1 VGVRLSFREAKV
13 HDIKW
18 TNSEKK
24 LAREV
29 FESALQ
35 RELAEI
41 IAEFKRKAAAVSVP
55 DDLWSL
61 LKRTDR
67 KREEID
73 QKFDFRYSQLLHVFG
88 RLLREQRI
96 TEDELHGLSEEKLAI
111 ILRIAA
117 L

>member
-1 VGVRLSFREAKV
+1 M

-35 RELAEI
+35 KELEEI
-41 IAEFKRKAAAVSVP
+41 IVEFKKSAAAVSKP

-61 LKRTDR
+61 LKRTGR
-67 KREEID
+67 KQEEID
-73 QKFDFRYSQLLHVFG
+73 QKYDFRYSQILCVFG

-96 TEDELHGLSEEKLAI
+96 TEDDLNGLSEEKLAI
-111 ILRIAA
+111 IFRISD

>member
-1 VGVRLSFREAKV
+1 V

-24 LAREV
+24 LAREL

-35 RELAEI
+35 KELAEI
-41 IAEFKRKAAAVSVP
+41 IAEFKRKAAAVSEP

-61 LKRTDR
+61 LKRTDW

-73 QKFDFRYSQLLHVFG
+73 QKYDFRYSQLLHVLG
-88 RLLREQRI
+88 HLLREQRI

>member
-1 VGVRLSFREAKV
+1 M

-35 RELAEI
+35 KELAEI
-41 IAEFKRKAAAVSVP
+41 IAEFKRRASTVSEP

-73 QKFDFRYSQLLHVFG
+73 QKYDFRYSQLLRVFG
-88 RLLREQRI
+88 NLLHEQRI
-96 TEDELHGLSEEKLAI
+96 SENELHGLSDEKLAI
-111 ILRIAA
+111 ILRIAD

>member
-1 VGVRLSFREAKV
+1 M

-35 RELAEI
+35 KELKEI
-41 IAEFKRKAAAVSVP
+41 IAEFKKNAAAVSEP
-55 DDLWSL
+55 DDLWPL

-73 QKFDFRYSQLLHVFG
+73 QKYDFRYSQLLHVFG

-96 TEDELHGLSEEKLAI
+96 TEDELNGLSEEKLAI
-111 ILRIAA
+111 IFRIAN

>member
-1 VGVRLSFREAKV
+1 M

-35 RELAEI
+35 KELAEI
-41 IAEFKRKAAAVSVP
+41 IAEFKTKAAAISEP

-61 LKRTDR
+61 LNRTDK
-67 KREEID
+67 KREKID
-73 QKFDFRYSQLLHVFG
+73 QKYDFRYSQLLRVFG
-88 RLLREQRI
+88 HLLQEHRI
-96 TEDELHGLSEEKLAI
+96 SEDELNGLSEEKISI
-111 ILRIAA
+111 ILQIAD